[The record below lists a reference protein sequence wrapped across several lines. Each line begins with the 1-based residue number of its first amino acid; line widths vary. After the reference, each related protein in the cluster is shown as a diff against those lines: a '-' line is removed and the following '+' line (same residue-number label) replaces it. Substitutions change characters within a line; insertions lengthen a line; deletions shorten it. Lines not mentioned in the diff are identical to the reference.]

1 MDHYLSYI
9 VMYRYFRQQHQE
21 LIGISSACER
31 RPIGMDT
38 EDSMTLLPMMTIHFE
53 NQINTHLT
61 LRTLRIQ
68 RQHRA
73 QILQQIDR
81 EVASNPC
88 WNRNSNNSWSVLNCQ
103 VSNSRITLGQIK
115 N

>member
-1 MDHYLSYI
+1 
-9 VMYRYFRQQHQE
+9 
-21 LIGISSACER
+21 
-31 RPIGMDT
+31 
-38 EDSMTLLPMMTIHFE
+38 MTTIHFE

-61 LRTLRIQ
+61 LRTLWIQ

-73 QILQQIDR
+73 QILHQIDR
-81 EVASNPC
+81 EVANNP

-115 N
+115 NTLNLIYTSTLFHAYKRIQHLTNFTLLIS